1 MKILRKLRFWAEKI
15 LRKLRFYVK
24 KNLRK
29 RFFVKFIDNN
39 CSPLL
44 GTLVGVACYPQVP
57 FGHPR
62 LSIVCPLRGLLD
74 ENRCCNIK
82 L

>member
-1 MKILRKLRFWAEKI
+1 M
-15 LRKLRFYVK
+15 K

-57 FGHPR
+57 FGYPR
-62 LSIVCPLRGLLD
+62 LPTLALFED
-74 ENRCCNIK
+74 F
-82 L
+82 